1 MPRSHPIDKVRNIG
15 IVAHIDAGKTT
26 TTERILYYTGMV
38 HKIGEV
44 HDGGATTD
52 YMEQERERGI
62 TITSAAIS
70 SEWKGHRIN
79 IIDTPGHVDFTVEV
93 ERSLR
98 VLDGMVGVLCAVAG
112 VQPQSETVWRQANR
126 YKVPR
131 ISFVNKMDRPGAN
144 FRRAV
149 KGLNDRLGDRA
160 VAAQLPIGEGE
171 DFKGVVDVLTRKA
184 YIYYDDLGQ
193 DIREVEVPA
202 DLVDEMEMC
211 REELVELASEHD
223 DELLNKYMEGEEL
236 DLDEIKAALRKA
248 VIATAITPVFC
259 GTAFKN
265 KGVQLML
272 DAVLDYLPAPTDL
285 PPVKDMTEEAEA
297 KAEGREVDASVEAKL
312 LYPDDNGPFAALAFK
327 IISDPFIGKLTFIRV
342 YSGKLSKGS
351 YVLNSTKGKKERIS
365 RLVQMRADQRL
376 EIDDVYAGDLA
387 AAVGLRDTTTGD
399 TLCAENNPV
408 VLESMTFPEPVIS
421 VAVEPKT
428 TGDRDKLSAALS
440 RLADEDPTFKV
451 SVDHETGQTIIQGMG
466 ELHLEII
473 VDRLMREFKV
483 EANVGKPQISYRES
497 IKGRVE
503 QDTKF
508 AKQSGGRGQYAHVK
522 IKVEALPLDS
532 EKAFEF
538 ESTIV
543 GGAIPKEYIPAVEG
557 GIKDALTSGIVAGF
571 PVIGVK
577 VNLYDGSFHEVDSSD
592 MAFRIAGSMAI
603 KEAMKKAQ
611 PYLLEPRMNLEVE
624 VPETNMGDVMGDM
637 QGRRRGELKS
647 MEADEN
653 GIQKIRAS
661 VPLAEMF
668 GYATDLR
675 SMTSGRGTFSME
687 FSHYAEVPKNVAEAV
702 VYQATGTKA

>member
-44 HDGGATTD
+44 HDGAATTD

-70 SEWKGHRIN
+70 SEWKNYRVN

-126 YKVPR
+126 YNVPR
-131 ISFVNKMDRPGAN
+131 IAFINKMDRPGAN

-149 KGLNDRLGDRA
+149 KGLNERLGDRA

-171 DFKGVVDVLTRKA
+171 DFKGIVDILTRKA
-184 YIYYDDLGQ
+184 YIYHDDLGE
-193 DIREVEVPA
+193 DIRETEVPA
-202 DLVDEMEMC
+202 ELVDEMETC
-211 REELVELASEHD
+211 REELIELASEHD
-223 DELLNKYMEGEEL
+223 DALLNKYMEGEEL
-236 DLDEIKAALRKA
+236 ELDEIKAALRKA
-248 VIATAITPVFC
+248 VIATAATPVFC

-265 KGVQLML
+265 KGIQLML

-312 LYPDDNGPFAALAFK
+312 LYPADDQPFAALAFK
-327 IISDPFIGKLTFIRV
+327 IISDPFIGKLTFLRV
-342 YSGKLSKGS
+342 YSGQLNKGS

-376 EIDDVYAGDLA
+376 EIDTVYAGDLA

-399 TLCAENNPV
+399 TLCNESNEV
-408 VLESMTFPEPVIS
+408 LLESMVFPDPVIS

-428 TGDRDKLSAALS
+428 TADRDKLSSALN
-440 RLADEDPTFKV
+440 RLSDEDPTFRV

-473 VDRLMREFKV
+473 VDRLLREFKV

-497 IKGRVE
+497 IKSKVE

-508 AKQSGGRGQYAHVK
+508 AKQSGGRGQFAHVK
-522 IKVEALPLDS
+522 IKVEPLPLESD
-532 EKAFEF
+532 KAFEF

-557 GIKDALTSGIVAGF
+557 GIKDALTSGVVAGF

-603 KEAMKKAQ
+603 KEAMKKAK

-624 VPETNMGDVMGDM
+624 VPEVNMGDAMGDM

-647 MEADEN
+647 MEADDT
-653 GIQKIRAS
+653 GLQKIRAS

-687 FSHYAEVPKNVAEAV
+687 FSHYAEVPKNVSEAV
-702 VYQATGTKA
+702 VYQATGVKA

>member
-149 KGLNDRLGDRA
+149 KGLNERLGDRA

-184 YIYYDDLGQ
+184 YIYHDDLGQ

-236 DLDEIKAALRKA
+236 DLAEIKSALRKA

-265 KGVQLML
+265 KGIQLML
-272 DAVLDYLPAPTDL
+272 DAVLDYLPAPIDL

-297 KAEGREVDASVEAKL
+297 KAEGREVDTSVEAKL

-351 YVLNSTKGKKERIS
+351 YVLNSTKDKKERIS

-376 EIDDVYAGDLA
+376 EIDDVFAGDLA

-408 VLESMTFPEPVIS
+408 VLESMVFPEPVIS

-508 AKQSGGRGQYAHVK
+508 AKQSGGRGQFAHVK
-522 IKVEALPLDS
+522 IKVEPLPLESD
-532 EKAFEF
+532 KAFEF

-543 GGAIPKEYIPAVEG
+543 GGAIPKEYVPAVEG

-702 VYQATGTKA
+702 VYQATGAKA

>member
-1 MPRSHPIDKVRNIG
+1 MPRSHSIDKVRNIG

-26 TTERILYYTGMV
+26 TTERILYFTGVV
-38 HKIGEV
+38 HKTGET
-44 HDGGATTD
+44 HEGGATTD

-70 SEWKGHRIN
+70 SEWKNHRIN

-149 KGLNDRLGDRA
+149 KGLNERLGDRA

-184 YIYYDDLGQ
+184 YVYFDDLGQ
-193 DIREVEVPA
+193 DVREVEVPA

-211 REELVELASEHD
+211 REELIELASEHD

-248 VIATAITPVFC
+248 VIATGATPVFC

-265 KGVQLML
+265 KGIQLVL
-272 DAVLDYLPAPTDL
+272 DAVLDYLPAPIDL

-297 KAEGREVDASVEAKL
+297 KAEGREVDESVEAKL
-312 LYPDDNGPFAALAFK
+312 LYPDDEGPFAALAFK

-376 EIDDVYAGDLA
+376 EIDDVFAGDLA

-399 TLCAENNPV
+399 TLCSEGNAV

-428 TGDRDKLSAALS
+428 TADRDKLSAALN

-508 AKQSGGRGQYAHVK
+508 AKQSGGRGQFAHVK

-702 VYQATGTKA
+702 VYQATGAKA

>member
-1 MPRSHPIDKVRNIG
+1 MARRFPIDTVRNIG

-44 HDGGATTD
+44 HDGAATTD

-131 ISFVNKMDRPGAN
+131 IAFVNKMDRPGSN
-144 FRRAV
+144 FMKAV

-160 VAAQLPIGEGE
+160 IPAQLPIFENE
-171 DFKGVVDVLTRKA
+171 EFKGLVDVITRTG
-184 YIYYDDLGQ
+184 YIYMDDLGEDIQQVPVPEHLQ
-193 DIREVEVPA
+193 DDVE
-202 DLVDEMEMC
+202 MY
-211 REELVELASEHD
+211 REELIEVCSEQD
-223 DELLNKYMEGEEL
+223 DALLNKYMEGEEISVE
-236 DLDEIKAALRKA
+236 EIKAALRKA
-248 VIATAITPVFC
+248 VLATEVTPVYC

-265 KGVQLML
+265 KGVQLLL
-272 DAVLDYLPAPTDL
+272 DAVIELLPKPTDL
-285 PPVKDMTEEAEA
+285 PPVQDMTY
-297 KAEGREVDASVEAKL
+297 KAEGLEEPAEADRVYLEAK
-312 LYPDDNGPFAALAFK
+312 DDAPFSALAFK
-327 IISDPFIGKLTFIRV
+327 IITDPFIGKLTFMRV
-342 YSGKLSKGS
+342 YSGSLDKGS
-351 YVLNSTKGKKERIS
+351 YVLNSTKDKKERIS
-365 RLVQMRADQRL
+365 RLVEMRADQRIEL
-376 EIDDVYAGDLA
+376 DSVYAGDLA
-387 AAVGLRDTTTGD
+387 AAVGLRNTTTGD
-399 TLCAENNPV
+399 TLCSQEQPII
-408 VLESMTFPEPVIS
+408 LESMVFPDPVIS

-428 TGDRDKLSAALS
+428 TADRDKLSQALI
-440 RLADEDPTFKV
+440 RLAEEDPTFKV
-451 SVDHETGQTIIQGMG
+451 SVDHETAQTIIKGMG

-473 VDRLMREFKV
+473 VDRLLREFKV
-483 EANVGKPQISYRES
+483 EANVGKPQISYRE
-497 IKGRVE
+497 GLREFVD

-508 AKQSGGRGQYAHVK
+508 SKQSGGRGQYAHVK
-522 IKVEALPLDS
+522 IKVEPLPTDG
-532 EKAFEF
+532 EETFKF

-543 GGAIPKEYIPAVEG
+543 GGSIPKEYIPAVEG
-557 GIKDALTSGIVAGF
+557 GIKDAMTSGVVAGY
-571 PVIGVK
+571 PVIGVS

-592 MAFRIAGSMAI
+592 MAFRIAGSMAF
-603 KEAMKKAQ
+603 KEAMKKAK
-611 PYLLEPRMNLEVE
+611 PFLLEPRMKMEVV
-624 VPETNMGDVMGDM
+624 VPETNMGDVMGDL

-647 MEADEN
+647 MEAED
-653 GIQKIRAS
+653 GGTQIIKAS

-675 SMTSGRGTFSME
+675 SMTSGRGVFSME

-702 VYQATGTKA
+702 IYQATGVKA